1 MSQKVN
7 ITSPVGRIVRGNL
20 YEPQKTDMDG
30 RPLVIKSGP
39 NAGQA
44 RVDFNF
50 ALAIPKNP
58 GEQHW
63 AQTPWG
69 AQIWAVGHQ
78 AYPQQA
84 GLPGF
89 SWKVTDGDDQTPSM
103 KSKPPGKRPCDNEG
117 WKGHWIIKFSG
128 GFAPKIYQIVNG
140 NPVLVLE
147 KDFIK
152 PGYYAEVAFSV
163 DGNTGQTPGV
173 YMNHSMV
180 CFRGFG
186 PEISFGPD
194 VSAAGFGQAALPQ
207 GASAIPPASLVPMP
221 VGAPQPQVGY
231 TPPPPVLGAPAP
243 GPVPGY
249 APASVGMVP
258 TPTGFVPPAVVVPP
272 APVVPNMGFVAGPGP
287 APAPVA
293 VPLPPAPPA
302 KQMTAAAGTTGYAAY
317 IAAGWT
323 DALLI
328 QNGLMMP

>member
-1 MSQKVN
+1 MSNKVN

-39 NAGQA
+39 NAGQP

-50 ALAIPKNP
+50 ALAIPK
-58 GEQHW
+58 GAERHW
-63 AQTPWG
+63 AETPWG
-69 AQIWAVGHQ
+69 APIWQVGHQ

-89 SWKVTDGDDQTPSM
+89 SWKVVDGDDQTPSM

-117 WKGHWIIKFSG
+117 WKGHWVIKFSG
-128 GFAPKIYQIVNG
+128 GFAPKVYQIVNG
-140 NPVLVLE
+140 NPVLMLE

-163 DGNTGQTPGV
+163 DGNSGQTPGV

-194 VSAAGFGQAALPQ
+194 VSAAGFGQAALPP
-207 GASAIPPASLVPMP
+207 GATSIPPASSVPLP
-221 VGAPQPQVGY
+221 VGAPAPQGY
-231 TPPPPVLGAPAP
+231 TPPAPVGFTVPPVSAP
-243 GPVPGY
+243 
-249 APASVGMVP
+249 S
-258 TPTGFVPPAVVVPP
+258 AVYTPP
-272 APVVPNMGFVAGPGP
+272 APVVPNMGFVAGP
-287 APAPVA
+287 APVA
-293 VPLPPAPPA
+293 VAAPPVPIPPAPVTAAPA
-302 KQMTAAAGTTGYAAY
+302 RAMTALAQGVPYEAY
-317 IAAGWT
+317 IAKGWT
-323 DALLI
+323 DAMLV
-328 QNGLMMP
+328 QNGFMTP